1 MKQTGIK
8 FSSFCVALA
17 LLLCSFVTVYAEDSS
32 AADSSGADASGADS
46 SAGDNPDIDDSKKL
60 EINSDAEVSVGQTVT
75 YDLYLSDADEEI
87 MGFELRLFYDSDFL
101 EYQQKSLNFEK
112 FDFVIYNENIE
123 GKIPM
128 NFSSLSS
135 LPSFKEKAQF
145 LSASFKVKKE
155 GNADITYFFT
165 ELYGENLEYLKKYKF
180 TYDMTVDGEKI
191 VDDAVPPVN
200 EDENTLQ
207 NNQGD
212 FINYEDG
219 MGDENT
225 PNKSDHKMVGSIVN
239 KSVVEVTRSV
249 LSTED
254 EKGGFSSKWLFL
266 LIGAPLIIGAV
277 VAAIVIVNKRGKN
290 ES

>member
-8 FSSFCVALA
+8 ISSFCFALA
-17 LLLCSFVTVYAEDSS
+17 IFLCSFVTAYAEDGS
-32 AADSSGADASGADS
+32 AVDTADAGVSGIDS
-46 SAGDNPDIDDSKKL
+46 SKKL
-60 EINSDAEVSVGQTVT
+60 NINDDTEIAVGQTVT
-75 YDLYLSDADEEI
+75 YNLYLSDADEEI
-87 MGFELRLFYDSDFL
+87 MGFELRLFYDSDYL
-101 EYQQKSLNFEK
+101 EYQQKSLSFEK

-135 LPSFKEKAQF
+135 LPSFKEKSQF
-145 LSASFKVKKE
+145 LSADFKVKKE
-155 GNADITYFFT
+155 GRASITYFFT
-165 ELYGENLEYLKKYKF
+165 ELYGENLDYLKKYKF
-180 TYDMTVDGEKI
+180 TYDLTVDGEKV
-191 VDDAVPPVN
+191 VDSATPPVN

-207 NNQGD
+207 SNQGD

-225 PNKSDHKMVGSIVN
+225 PNKDDHKMVGSIVN
-239 KSVVEVTRSV
+239 KSVVEVTRNI

-277 VAAIVIVNKRGKN
+277 VAAIIIVNIRGKN

>member
-8 FSSFCVALA
+8 LSSFCFALA
-17 LLLCSFVTVYAEDSS
+17 ILLCSFVTAYAEDSS
-32 AADSSGADASGADS
+32 GVDTTGADTKAEDSTSDDNSDVDSS
-46 SAGDNPDIDDSKKL
+46 KTL
-60 EINSDAEVSVGQTVT
+60 EINDDAEIAVGQTVT
-75 YDLYLSDADEEI
+75 YNLYLSDADDEI
-87 MGFELRLFYDSDFL
+87 MGFELRLFYDSDYL

-145 LSASFKVKKE
+145 VSASFKVKKE
-155 GNADITYFFT
+155 GSAGITYFFT
-165 ELYGENLEYLKKYKF
+165 ELYGEDLEYLKKYKF
-180 TYDMTVDGEKI
+180 TYDMIVDGEKI
-191 VDDAVPPVN
+191 VDNATPPVN
-200 EDENTLQ
+200 EDENTIE

-225 PNKSDHKMVGSIVN
+225 PNKGDHKMVGSIVN
-239 KSVVEVTRSV
+239 KSVVEVTRNI

-277 VAAIVIVNKRGKN
+277 VAAIIIVNIRGKN

>member
-8 FSSFCVALA
+8 FSSFCFALA
-17 LLLCSFVTVYAEDSS
+17 ILLCSFVTAYAEDSS
-32 AADSSGADASGADS
+32 GVDTTGADTKAEDSTSDDNSDVDSS
-46 SAGDNPDIDDSKKL
+46 KTL
-60 EINSDAEVSVGQTVT
+60 EINDDAEIAVGQTVT
-75 YDLYLSDADEEI
+75 YNLYLSDADDEI
-87 MGFELRLFYDSDFL
+87 MGFELRLFYDSDYL

-112 FDFVIYNENIE
+112 FDFVIYN
-123 GKIPM
+123 
-128 NFSSLSS
+128 SS

-145 LSASFKVKKE
+145 VSASFKVKKE
-155 GNADITYFFT
+155 GSAGITYFFT
-165 ELYGENLEYLKKYKF
+165 ELYGEDLEYLKKYKF
-180 TYDMTVDGEKI
+180 TYDMIVDGEKI
-191 VDDAVPPVN
+191 VDNATPPVN
-200 EDENTLQ
+200 EDENTIE

-225 PNKSDHKMVGSIVN
+225 PNKGDHKMVGSIVN
-239 KSVVEVTRSV
+239 KSVVEVTRNI

-266 LIGAPLIIGAV
+266 FIGAPLIIGAV
-277 VAAIVIVNKRGKN
+277 VAAIVIVNIRGKN